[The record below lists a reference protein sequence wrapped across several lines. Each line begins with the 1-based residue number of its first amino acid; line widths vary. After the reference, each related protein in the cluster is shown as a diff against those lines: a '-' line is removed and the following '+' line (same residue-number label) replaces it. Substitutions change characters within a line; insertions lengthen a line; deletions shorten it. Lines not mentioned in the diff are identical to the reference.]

1 MLWKFPRWH
10 VRLIFLFFFMALQI
24 TKKKWYEKEWKRR
37 YPMTTSKKANNIIHG
52 THIRL
57 LYIYMRLFFSFCG
70 RNKKSE
76 NKWRRKNQFKESL
89 LWSQHLFLCFSFCV
103 WNSLKCHMEFT
114 NKFNF
119 FFRSKFFFFL
129 FFFFISLL
137 VVSLFCVWNK
147 SKNEKKLFMYTYIY
161 NRKQFVEVLYGGIC
175 KKVSIHDEKV
185 CQRFWLSLKFWN
197 LIACVL
203 IVKGI

>member
-1 MLWKFPRWH
+1 
-10 VRLIFLFFFMALQI
+10 
-24 TKKKWYEKEWKRR
+24 
-37 YPMTTSKKANNIIHG
+37 MTTSKKANNIIHG

-129 FFFFISLL
+129 FFFSSPCSSS
-137 VVSLFCVWNK
+137 V
-147 SKNEKKLFMYTYIY
+147 Y
-161 NRKQFVEVLYGGIC
+161 FVYEIKAKMKRSCLCTHIFTT
-175 KKVSIHDEKV
+175 EN
-185 CQRFWLSLKFWN
+185 N
-197 LIACVL
+197 L
-203 IVKGI
+203 